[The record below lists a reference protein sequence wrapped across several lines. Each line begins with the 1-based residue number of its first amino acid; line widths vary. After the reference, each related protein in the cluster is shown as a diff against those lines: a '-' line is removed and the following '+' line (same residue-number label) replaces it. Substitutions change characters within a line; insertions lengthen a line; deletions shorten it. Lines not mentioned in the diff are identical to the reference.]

1 MKRLQIAKNIATLAT
16 ICSVSGLLL
25 QFFLLSSTIPK
36 ILWYVACIL
45 GITSYCFGGFLNMI
59 KLVEGFAVAGWHCA
73 PFIYRCVTV
82 PAAIVLGCMVFIFLP
97 IIPVKMTYDEYMGK

>member
-1 MKRLQIAKNIATLAT
+1 
-16 ICSVSGLLL
+16 
-25 QFFLLSSTIPK
+25 
-36 ILWYVACIL
+36 
-45 GITSYCFGGFLNMI
+45 MI